1 MMLRSVDWQLVTD
14 VSAQCVLQMYRCEA
28 AFLDCLILEDGT
40 NGLSRN
46 IGNYIPICAA

>member
-28 AFLDCLILEDGT
+28 DCLDCLILEDGT
-40 NGLSRN
+40 KSLSRN
-46 IGNYIPICAA
+46 LSNYIPISAA